1 MNFYEKLYQNG
12 IVPVVKINRAEQAA
26 DLARALLA
34 GGISV
39 IELTYRSAAAGQAI
53 RMIAREVPEICIC
66 AGTVLSQAQAK
77 EALDAGAKAIISPG
91 TNERVVQYCLEK
103 GVPVIPGVAT
113 PTEVEAC
120 MRLGLHTLK
129 LFPAEVVGG
138 KNMLKALAGPYASLN
153 FMPTG
158 GITIQTL
165 SEYLSLSNVIACGG
179 SWIAPEK
186 LIDGGEFQIITKMA
200 QEAVDCVQKTR

>member
-12 IVPVVKINRAEQAA
+12 IVPVVKINRVEQAA

-39 IELTYRSAAAGQAI
+39 IELTYRSAAAGRAI

-77 EALDAGAKAIISPG
+77 EALDAGAKAIVSPG

-138 KNMLKALAGPYASLN
+138 KKYAQSVGWSLCVTE
-153 FMPTG
+153 FYAYRRHYHPDSI
-158 GITIQTL
+158 GISFVIQCNRL
-165 SEYLSLSNVIACGG
+165 
-179 SWIAPEK
+179 WRK
-186 LIDGGEFQIITKMA
+186 L
-200 QEAVDCVQKTR
+200 DCARKTN

>member
-1 MNFYEKLYQNG
+1 
-12 IVPVVKINRAEQAA
+12 
-26 DLARALLA
+26 
-34 GGISV
+34 
-39 IELTYRSAAAGQAI
+39 
-53 RMIAREVPEICIC
+53 
-66 AGTVLSQAQAK
+66 
-77 EALDAGAKAIISPG
+77 
-91 TNERVVQYCLEK
+91 
-103 GVPVIPGVAT
+103 
-113 PTEVEAC
+113 
-120 MRLGLHTLK
+120 
-129 LFPAEVVGG
+129 
-138 KNMLKALAGPYASLN
+138 MLKALAGPYALLN

>member
-77 EALDAGAKAIISPG
+77 EALDAGAKAILSGKRG
-91 TNERVVQYCLEK
+91 TCHPRCCHANRSRSL
-103 GVPVIPGVAT
+103 
-113 PTEVEAC
+113 
-120 MRLGLHTLK
+120 
-129 LFPAEVVGG
+129 
-138 KNMLKALAGPYASLN
+138 YAIRAAYS
-153 FMPTG
+153 
-158 GITIQTL
+158 
-165 SEYLSLSNVIACGG
+165 
-179 SWIAPEK
+179 
-186 LIDGGEFQIITKMA
+186 
-200 QEAVDCVQKTR
+200 